1 MSYIKIFELELYN
14 TAIKSYKKVTFYFK
28 VVSTNASDQA
38 RTCEK
43 MAKPNTPEV
52 HKEKSRL
59 FN

>member
-1 MSYIKIFELELYN
+1 MSLFIY
-14 TAIKSYKKVTFYFK
+14 K
-28 VVSTNASDQA
+28 VVTTHGSDQA
-38 RTCEK
+38 RTCVK